1 MEAATPDEVSR
12 CLADFDHVFAAG
24 AFPASV
30 PTGWARLRSG
40 GASAPEI
47 TALSEAFLS
56 DRLHASRHILGQ
68 TAYAEPAAK
77 IILLPIKHLIA
88 LTWTRHEPAC
98 ITISAGLLE
107 VLRAECRSSLLHS
120 YFNQLTSNP
129 AAMALLGRKADSVR
143 RMGELL
149 FQYLHACSV
158 IYFFEPGNLPDIDA
172 LLSARTREKVTI
184 TLEAALIFLLLHEL
198 GHVDFRRRGGP
209 SMSPGA
215 STISEFVLPEA
226 LDARKDEELSADRF
240 ALSQVP
246 QNFQL
251 HLVHGATFL
260 LNIHNYVERFAGK
273 APEHHPLSVNRLAAL
288 YALASQQ
295 PPQEPTGRRA
305 IEQAVRIAREGWI
318 DASTPNST
326 GADLD
331 SLKRFVASLRNT
343 NWSTTI
349 AAIDLLAAQD

>member
-1 MEAATPDEVSR
+1 MKAATPDEVNQ

-30 PTGWARLRSG
+30 PPAWARLRSG
-40 GASAPEI
+40 GASSSDI
-47 TALSEAFLS
+47 TALSDAFLS
-56 DRLHASRHILGQ
+56 DRLRASRQILGQ

-77 IILLPIKHLIA
+77 FILLPIKHLIA

-98 ITISAGLLE
+98 ITVSVGLLE
-107 VLRAECRSSLLHS
+107 VLRAECRTALLHA
-120 YFNQLTSNP
+120 YFNRLTSNP

-143 RMGELL
+143 RKGELL

-172 LLSARTREKVTI
+172 LLSTRTREKVTI

-198 GHVDFRRRGGP
+198 GHVDFRRRAGP

-215 STISEFVLPEA
+215 STISEFVLPEE
-226 LDARKDEELSADRF
+226 LDARKEEELSADQF
-240 ALSQVP
+240 ALQQVP
-246 QNFQL
+246 REFQL

-260 LNIHNYVERFAGK
+260 LNIHNYVERFSGK
-273 APEHHPLSVNRLAAL
+273 APEHHPMSVNRLAAL
-288 YALASQQ
+288 YALVNQH
-295 PPQEPTGRRA
+295 PPQEPTGRLA
-305 IEQAVRIAREGWI
+305 IEQAVRVAREGWI
-318 DASTPNST
+318 DAATPTST

-331 SLKRFVASLRNT
+331 ALKRFVASLRNA
-343 NWSTTI
+343 NWSTTL